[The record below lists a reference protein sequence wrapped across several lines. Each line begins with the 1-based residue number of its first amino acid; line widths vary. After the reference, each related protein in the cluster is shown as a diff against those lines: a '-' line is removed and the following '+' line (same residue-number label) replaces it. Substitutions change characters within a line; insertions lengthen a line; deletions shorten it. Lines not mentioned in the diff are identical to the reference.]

1 MVTGMTGST
10 GFTEVRTEDLPLLQA
25 TAHEFVHR
33 TGARFIHFACEDES
47 NSFAAIIPTTP
58 TNEKGEPHILEHCV
72 LNGSKR
78 YPDAKSVGPIHAT
91 GGGAWT
97 GWDYTWYFHS
107 SPSHPDFLKLVDLR
121 CDSLFEPLLGRETF
135 LHQAHHLEFTQPD
148 DPTTPLLYRGVIYN
162 EQKGILGHPV
172 AIGWFETCRALFP
185 GHPYALEHGGTP
197 RDVPTI
203 TWEQLK
209 DFHARHYHP
218 SNAYFLSW
226 GDAPLEE
233 ILQTL
238 DEALDRVPERSFAPV
253 TFPEPPR
260 LDAPVRYT
268 GRMPIGA
275 NDDPTGRT
283 SVLVAWAGADA
294 ADPYESLLHDLL
306 VEILR
311 GAPTSPIPAA
321 LAASGLSSGVSE
333 TFDKYGVR
341 FRRHTVATGL
351 DGADPQNAEAIEQIV
366 LDTIRTLADDGIP
379 DDVVDVALNRI
390 EFRRRT
396 LTGPQGNEGSPTS
409 FWLDLV
415 NTPWLCGG
423 DPLAAAKIDD
433 ALERLARERS
443 SGTPLE
449 DRLRAWF
456 VDNPHRA
463 LVVIEPDPGADV
475 RLETEERAT
484 LDALAAAMSE
494 DEKRAIV
501 DQTKALGAFL
511 EARSAAPAPPD
522 PEKLKSARKEPPEPL
537 ALDAAGVHVAAF
549 PTRTNGITYVDLVA
563 DIGGLED
570 ELWDFVHLFTSA
582 IVSAGAGGRSP
593 SETEALIG
601 VATGGVDADVFVPV
615 CDGGDSHLRLLRLGG
630 RALERRQDELVSL
643 LTSQLT
649 SATFTPE
656 LLRSVVDAAV
666 SHAEQW
672 VFIDAPQYLGKLAG
686 SRTRASSALMH
697 RLDGFAQLHV
707 LRKLAKATD
716 AELVATIDKLVAIRD
731 HVAQRGLL
739 DVCVAASGK
748 EAIDALLPSL
758 ERSLAGV
765 QETGTRVGALPDRLS
780 APVTHE
786 ARTFGQPTAFNCQ
799 VWAVPARSHPDGAAM
814 VVGGMLAGRHAR
826 GEITRKG
833 TAYSASVDAFSVD
846 GTFAGWSIR
855 DPNVA
860 RTFAAFEEGI
870 RRLRD
875 GEIDEQELALAKL
888 EASIGGGLSGPPP
901 GRARVAFIRAKAG
914 FDLDAHRRFVEA
926 IDALDKDSL
935 QRAAQEHLSGPGA
948 RASLTSAEM
957 AERAGAEGYP
967 FDIITEV

>member
-1 MVTGMTGST
+1 VTT
-10 GFTEVRTEDLPLLQA
+10 GFTEARAEELPLLQA
-25 TAHEFVHR
+25 TAHEFVHT

-47 NSFAAIIPTTP
+47 NSFAAIVPTTP

-72 LNGSKR
+72 LNGSQR
-78 YPDAKSVGPIHAT
+78 YPDAKSVGPVHAT

-107 SPSHPDFLKLVDLR
+107 SPSHPDFLKLVDVR
-121 CDSLFEPLLGRETF
+121 CDSLFEPLLTHETF
-135 LHQAHHLEFTQPD
+135 LHQAHHLEFTDPD
-148 DPTTPLLYRGVIYN
+148 DPSTPLLYRGVIYN

-172 AIGWFETCRALFP
+172 AIGWFETCKALFP
-185 GHPYALEHGGTP
+185 GHPYSLEHGGTP

-226 GDAPLEE
+226 GDVPLDDL
-233 ILQTL
+233 LQTL
-238 DEALDRVPERSFAPV
+238 DAALDRVPSRPFEPV
-253 TFPEPPR
+253 TFPQTPR
-260 LDAPVRYT
+260 LDAPLRYQ
-268 GRMPIGA
+268 GRIPIGA
-275 NDDPTGRT
+275 ADDPAKRT
-283 SVLVAWAGADA
+283 SVLVAWVGADA

-311 GAPTSPIPAA
+311 GTPTSPIPAA
-321 LAASGLSSGVSE
+321 LAASGLGSGVAE

-341 FRRHTVATGL
+341 YRRHTMATGL
-351 DGADPQNAEAIEQIV
+351 DGCDPQDADAIEQIV
-366 LDTIRTLADDGIP
+366 LGVVRKLADEGIDP
-379 DDVVDVALNRI
+379 LAVDVALNRI

-409 FWLDLV
+409 FWLDHV
-415 NTPWLCGG
+415 NTPWLSGG

-433 ALERLARERS
+433 ALERLARERA
-443 SGTPLE
+443 SGAPLE

-484 LDALAAAMSE
+484 LDALAAAMSG
-494 DEKRAIV
+494 DEKQAIV
-501 DQTKALGAFL
+501 DQTKALGAYL
-511 EARSAAPAPPD
+511 EARSSAPAPPD

-537 ALDAAGVHVAAF
+537 RLEAAGVHVSAF

-563 DIGGLED
+563 DIGFLPD
-570 ELWDFVHLFTSA
+570 ELWDYTNLFTA
-582 IVSAGAGGRSP
+582 AVVRAGAGGRTP

-601 VATGGVDADVFVPV
+601 VATGGVDAEVFVPV
-615 CDGGDSHLRLLRLGG
+615 CDGGENHLRLLRLGG
-630 RALERRQDELVSL
+630 RGLERRQDELVAL
-643 LTSQLT
+643 LSSQLT
-649 SATFTPE
+649 SATFTTDV
-656 LLRSVVDAAV
+656 LRSVIDATL

-672 VFIDAPQYLGKLAG
+672 VFIDAPAYLGKLAG
-686 SRTRASSALMH
+686 SRVRVSSALLN
-697 RLDGFAQLHV
+697 RVDGFAQLAL
-707 LRKLAKATD
+707 LRTLGRATE
-716 AELVATIDKLVAIRD
+716 AELAGTIDKLVAIRD

-758 ERSLAGV
+758 ERELGRVPDGGVRAG
-765 QETGTRVGALPDRLS
+765 TLSDRVPGA
-780 APVTHE
+780 VTHE
-786 ARTFGQPTAFNCQ
+786 ARTFGQPTAFNSE

-814 VVGGMLAGRHAR
+814 VVGGMLAARHAR
-826 GEITRKG
+826 SEISRKG

-846 GTFAGWSIR
+846 GSFTGWSIR
-855 DPNVA
+855 DPNIA
-860 RTFAAFEEGI
+860 RTFAAFEGSV
-870 RRLRD
+870 RRLRE

-888 EASIGGGLSGPPP
+888 EASIGSGLSGPPP
-901 GRARVAFIRAKAG
+901 GRARLAFIRAKAG
-914 FDLDAHRRFVEA
+914 FDLDAHRRFVESV
-926 IDALDKDSL
+926 DALDEASL
-935 QRAAQEHLSGPGA
+935 QRAAQEHLSAPGA
-948 RASLTSAEM
+948 RASLTSADM
-957 AERAGAEGYP
+957 AARAADEGYP
-967 FDIITEV
+967 FDMVTEV

>member
-1 MVTGMTGST
+1 MTT
-10 GFTEVRTEDLPLLQA
+10 GFTPVRVEELPLLQA

-47 NSFAAIIPTTP
+47 NSFAAIVPTTP

-78 YPDAKSVGPIHAT
+78 YPDAKAAGAIHAT

-121 CDSLFEPLLGRETF
+121 CDSLFEPILAHETF
-135 LHQAHHLEFTQPD
+135 LHQAHHLEFTEPS
-148 DPTTPLLYRGVIYN
+148 DPSTPLLYRGVIYN
-162 EQKGILGHPV
+162 EQKGILGHPIAV
-172 AIGWFETCRALFP
+172 GWFETCRALFP

-209 DFHARHYHP
+209 DFHARHYYP
-218 SNAYFLSW
+218 ANAYFLSW
-226 GDAPLEE
+226 GDVPLDDV
-233 ILQTL
+233 LQTL
-238 DEALDRVPERSFAPV
+238 DVALDRVPVREFAPV

-260 LDAPVRYT
+260 LDAPVRHG
-268 GRMPIGA
+268 GRIPIGSGE
-275 NDDPTGRT
+275 DPSGRT
-283 SVLVAWAGADA
+283 SVLVAWVGADA

-311 GAPTSPIPAA
+311 GTPTSPLPAA
-321 LAASGLSSGVSE
+321 LAASGLGSGVAE
-333 TFDKYGVR
+333 TFDRYGVR
-341 FRRHTVATGL
+341 FRRHTMATGL
-351 DGADPQNAEAIEQIV
+351 DGCDAEDAEAIEQVV
-366 LDTIRTLADDGIP
+366 LDVARRLADDGI
-379 DDVVDVALNRI
+379 DADAVDVALNRI

-409 FWLDLV
+409 FWLDHV
-415 NTPWLCGG
+415 CTPWLCGG
-423 DPLAAAKIDD
+423 DPLAAANIEPF
-433 ALERLARERS
+433 LERLARERAD
-443 SGTPLE
+443 GTPLE

-475 RLETEERAT
+475 RLEDEERQK
-484 LDALAAAMSE
+484 LDAIAAAMSDE
-494 DEKRAIV
+494 DKQAII
-501 DQTKALGAFL
+501 DQTSALGAFL
-511 EARSAAPAPPD
+511 EARSAAPAAPD
-522 PEKLKSARKEPPEPL
+522 PEKLKATRKEPPEPM
-537 ALDAAGVHVAAF
+537 ALEAAGVRVAAF
-549 PTRTNGITYVDLVA
+549 PTRTNGITYVDLVS
-563 DIGGLED
+563 DIGSLPD
-570 ELWDFVHLFTSA
+570 ELWDLTHLFTQA
-582 IVSAGAGGRSP
+582 IVRAGAAGRAP

-601 VATGGVDADVFVPV
+601 VATGGVDAEVFVPV
-615 CDGGDSHLRLLRLGG
+615 AGDGSGHLRLLRLGG
-630 RALERRQDELVSL
+630 RGLERRQDRLIGLLASL
-643 LTSQLT
+643 LRT
-649 SATFTPE
+649 ATFTPD
-656 LLRSVVDAAV
+656 LLRSVIDAAL

-672 VFIDAPQYLGKLAG
+672 VFIDAPAYLGKLAG
-686 SRTRASSALMH
+686 SRTRASSALLN
-697 RLDGFAQLHV
+697 RLDGFGQLLT
-707 LRKLAKATD
+707 LRRLAKASD
-716 AELVATIDKLVAIRD
+716 AELNATIDRLVAIRD

-739 DVCVAASGK
+739 EVCVAASGK

-758 ERSLAGV
+758 ERELAHVREG
-765 QETGTRVGALPDRLS
+765 GTPPGPLSELVTSAL
-780 APVTHE
+780 THE
-786 ARTFGQPTAFNCQ
+786 ARTFGQPTAFNAE
-799 VWAVPARSHPDGAAM
+799 VWAVPTRAHPDGAAM
-814 VVGGMLAGRHAR
+814 VVGGMLAARHTR
-826 GEITRKG
+826 SEVTRKG

-860 RTFAAFEEGI
+860 RTFAAFEGAV
-870 RRLRD
+870 RKLRD

-888 EASIGGGLSGPPP
+888 EAAIGSGLSGPPP

-926 IDALDKDSL
+926 VDALDAGTL

-948 RASLTSAEM
+948 RASLTSVEM
-957 AERAGAEGYP
+957 AERAGAEGYG
-967 FDIITEV
+967 FDVITEV